1 MEGCKLVSRLAGSL
15 LALWRLSFTL
25 HTTFHPHLRMST
37 DVSAL
42 PRCLFLLV
50 LTFQIFL
57 LIPYHYPE

>member
-37 DVSAL
+37 DVRHSHRVC
-42 PRCLFLLV
+42 PHSFILFV
-50 LTFQIFL
+50 FG
-57 LIPYHYPE
+57 